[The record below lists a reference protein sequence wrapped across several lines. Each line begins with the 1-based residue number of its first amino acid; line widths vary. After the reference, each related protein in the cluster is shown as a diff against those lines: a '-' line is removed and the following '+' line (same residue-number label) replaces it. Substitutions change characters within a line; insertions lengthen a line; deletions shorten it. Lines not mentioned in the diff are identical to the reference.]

1 MEEVEQTFRMLL
13 GKTNGLGL
21 SNATVLVQEFL
32 TGVNPKYVYIHIYIY
47 IYIHSNISMI
57 TSSYHLFNFFN

>member
-32 TGVNPKYVYIHIYIY
+32 TGVNPKYVYKTNVSLHILKT
-47 IYIHSNISMI
+47 NRK
-57 TSSYHLFNFFN
+57 